1 MQKFGIG
8 QPVSR
13 KEDPQLITGRGRYTD
28 DITLENQARMYVVRS
43 PHAHAD
49 FGAIDAD
56 AARAAP
62 DVLAVLTSDDLLK
75 DGLGNL
81 PCIYR
86 VDNIDGS
93 QNAYPDRPL
102 LAHGRVRYVGE
113 PVAIVIAETIEAAR
127 DAADLIEIEYAALAC
142 AIDTARATDPGM
154 VQIHDEAPHNI
165 CYDFGV
171 GDKTAT
177 DAVFSTATHVVSLD
191 LVNNRVVPNYME
203 PRAALAEY
211 DQGGGQHTLHTS
223 TQSSHRFRET
233 LAGEIFNLPEH
244 RIRVVTPN
252 VGGGFG
258 GKINVYPEHALV
270 MWAAK
275 RVGRPVKWTG
285 DRSQGFVADTHG
297 RDVTTHA
304 DLALDAEGKFLAH
317 RCESN
322 ANMGAYLSNVGTII
336 HTAYALMQTTVYDI
350 PAAYVGV
357 KGVFTNTAPV
367 CAYRGAGRPEIVYRL
382 ERLIDLAA
390 RQLGI
395 DPGDLRRRNF
405 LKPDAMP
412 HTTTL
417 GMVYDSGDFA
427 AGLDRAKG
435 LADWSGFAARR
446 ASGDAAGKLRGIG
459 IASYIDECAAPLL
472 RAEET
477 VVRFESDDT
486 VTLFSGTQSNGQGHE
501 TSFAQILNEK
511 LGVPFECIN
520 VRQGDSEDTEI
531 GGGSLGSR
539 SITIGGGSVLVAA
552 DNVVAVATEPAS
564 DLLEVA
570 ASDLEF
576 VDGTFRV
583 VGTDR
588 TVGLFDVAAK
598 MRERGGPGLVGLG
611 HFVTEAPTFPNG
623 THICEVEVD
632 PETGHVDVVRFSV
645 VDDFGNLINPLLAA
659 GQVHGGVAQGV
670 GQALIEEAVYD
681 DESGQ
686 LMTGSFMDY
695 GMPRAS
701 DLPMFDTDW
710 NIVPCRTN
718 PLGTKGAAEAG
729 AIGAPP
735 AVIAAVVDAL
745 SDLGVTHVDMPAT
758 PGNVWQAIQRAQN
771 EQH

>member
-1 MQKFGIG
+1 MEKFGIG

-13 KEDPQLITGRGRYTD
+13 KEDPRLVTGRGRYTD
-28 DITLENQARMYVVRS
+28 DINLENQVRMYVVRAT
-43 PHAHAD
+43 HAHAE
-49 FGAIDAD
+49 FGAIGTD

-62 DVLAVLTSDDLLK
+62 GVLAVLTGAELVS

-93 QNAYPDRPL
+93 QNAYPPRPL
-102 LAHGRVRYVGE
+102 LARGRVRYVGE
-113 PVAIVIAETIEAAR
+113 PVAIVIAETLEAAR
-127 DAADLIEIEYAALAC
+127 DAADLVEIDYTPLAC
-142 AIDTARATDPGM
+142 ITDTARATDQGVP
-154 VQIHDEAPHNI
+154 VIWDDAPNNV
-165 CYDFGV
+165 CYDFGA
-171 GDKTAT
+171 GDKAVT
-177 DAVFSTATHVVSLD
+177 DAVFETAAHVVSLD

-211 DQGGGQHTLHTS
+211 DATNQRHTLHTS

-233 LAGEIFNLPEH
+233 LADDIFKIPHGN
-244 RIRVVTPN
+244 IRVITPD

-270 MWAAK
+270 MWSAQ
-275 RVGRPVKWTG
+275 RVGRPVKWAG

-304 DLALDAEGKFLAH
+304 DLALDADGRFLAY
-317 RCESN
+317 RCQSN

-336 HTAYALMQTTVYDI
+336 HTAYALMQTTVYEI

-390 RQLGI
+390 GKLGV
-395 DPGDLRRRNF
+395 DPGDLRRGNF
-405 LKPDAMP
+405 LGSDTMP
-412 HTTTL
+412 RTTTL
-417 GMVYDSGDFA
+417 GMVYDSGEFA
-427 AGLDRAKG
+427 TGLDRAKE

-446 ASGDAAGKLRGIG
+446 AQGRGEGRRRGIG

-477 VVRFESDDT
+477 IIRFEPDDT
-486 VTLFSGTQSNGQGHE
+486 VTMYIGTQSNGQGHE
-501 TSFAQILNEK
+501 TSFAQILAEK
-511 LGVPFECIN
+511 LEVPFNSIN
-520 VRQGDSEDTEI
+520 LRQGDSADTSI

-552 DNVVAVATEPAS
+552 DNVIDVATEPAC
-564 DLLEVA
+564 DMLEVA
-570 ASDLEF
+570 SSDLEF
-576 VDGTFRV
+576 TGGAFRV

-588 TVGLFDVAAK
+588 TVGLFEVAAK
-598 MRERGGPGLVGLG
+598 MRDSGGASLVGLG
-611 HFVTEAPTFPNG
+611 HFVTQAPTFPNG

-632 PETGHVDVVRFSV
+632 AETGQVEIIKFSV
-645 VDDFGNLINPLLAA
+645 VDDFGNLVNPLLAA
-659 GQVHGGVAQGV
+659 GQIHGGVVQGV

-686 LMTGSFMDY
+686 LLTGSFMDY

-701 DLPMFDTDW
+701 DVPMVDTDW

-758 PGNVWQAIQRAQN
+758 PANVWQAIQRARVAA
-771 EQH
+771 E